1 MMTPGKEKTRF
12 FLHKNQTSGSKSNP
26 TVHSLR
32 PTVSRNQST
41 AYSLQPT
48 VGGLRAAF
56 TLVEAV
62 VALAILSIGIFVIVE
77 ATARCL
83 VVIRVSRNYQT
94 ARAVLDRGESE
105 FPLQST
111 NAVSDNIVQGAELV
125 PGYTFSREL
134 EAVDGEE
141 KLYMVTTR
149 VTWSET
155 GRDSA
160 EEVVSYLYFPN
171 EE

>member
-26 TVHSLR
+26 TVH
-32 PTVSRNQST
+32 
-41 AYSLQPT
+41 SLQPT

-62 VALAILSIGIFVIVE
+62 VALAILSIGIFVIIE

-83 VVIRVSRNYQT
+83 AVIRVSRNYQT

-105 FPLQST
+105 FPLQPT

-155 GRDSA
+155 GLDSA

>member
-26 TVHSLR
+26 TV
-32 PTVSRNQST
+32 
-41 AYSLQPT
+41 YSLQPT

-62 VALAILSIGIFVIVE
+62 VALAILSIGIFVIIE

-83 VVIRVSRNYQT
+83 AVIRVSRNYQT

-111 NAVSDNIVQGAELV
+111 NAVSDNIVQGTELV

>member
-1 MMTPGKEKTRF
+1 MSY
-12 FLHKNQTSGSKSNP
+12 LKS
-26 TVHSLR
+26 TI
-32 PTVSRNQST
+32 RNQKSEI
-41 AYSLQPT
+41 SLAH
-48 VGGLRAAF
+48 GF

-62 VALAILSIGIFVIVE
+62 VALAILSIGVFVIVE

-83 VVIRVSRNYQT
+83 AVIRVSRNYQT
-94 ARAVLDRGESE
+94 ARAVLDQGESE
-105 FPLQST
+105 FTLLAT
-111 NAVSDNIVQGAELV
+111 NAVSDNVVQGEELV

-149 VTWSET
+149 VAWSES
-155 GRDSA
+155 GQNSA
-160 EEVVSYLYFPN
+160 EEVVSYLFCPK

>member
-1 MMTPGKEKTRF
+1 MMTPGKKKTRF

-62 VALAILSIGIFVIVE
+62 VALAILSIGIFVIIE
-77 ATARCL
+77 ATSRCL
-83 VVIRVSRNYQT
+83 AVIRVSRNYQT
-94 ARAVLDRGESE
+94 ARAVLDRGESD

-111 NAVSDNIVQGAELV
+111 NAVSDNVVQGEEYE
-125 PGYTFSREL
+125 PGYVFSREL
-134 EAVDGEE
+134 EEVGGEK
-141 KLYMVTTR
+141 KLYEVTTR
-149 VTWSET
+149 VIWSES
-155 GRDSA
+155 GQASA

>member
-32 PTVSRNQST
+32 PTV
-41 AYSLQPT
+41 
-48 VGGLRAAF
+48 GGLRAAF

-62 VALAILSIGIFVIVE
+62 VALAILSIGIFVIIE

-83 VVIRVSRNYQT
+83 AVIRVSRNYQT

>member
-26 TVHSLR
+26 AAHSLR
-32 PTVSRNQST
+32 PTV
-41 AYSLQPT
+41 YSLQPT

-62 VALAILSIGIFVIVE
+62 VALAILSIGIFVIIE

-83 VVIRVSRNYQT
+83 AVIRVSRNYQT

-105 FPLQST
+105 FPLQPT